1 MDLLYCTVRAVLLLL
16 NLAKIL
22 LETLLFSCCWWSLS
36 ACKTIQSLTLS
47 VINIFN
53 LSFYS
58 SCFLFNCLLSFC
70 YFMHCVHTNVITSQ
84 CWSCSNQFPSVE
96 LIRSSA
102 SISADHFCQHVVFGF
117 GICLFLPPFFFFVAH
132 SGRNVRADYQKQSS
146 SHRMMVTFDKSDSA
160 AEKKKK
166 KSWFR
171 KALFNSCLSASFH
184 QRASAALREM

>member
-1 MDLLYCTVRAVLLLL
+1 ML
-16 NLAKIL
+16 
-22 LETLLFSCCWWSLS
+22 SL
-36 ACKTIQSLTLS
+36 
-47 VINIFN
+47 INIFN

-58 SCFLFNCLLSFC
+58 SCFLFSCLVSFC

-117 GICLFLPPFFFFVAH
+117 GICLFLPIIFFVAH

-146 SHRMMVTFDKSDSA
+146 FHRIMVTFDKSDSA
-160 AEKKKK
+160 AAKQKKLIQ
-166 KSWFR
+166 KSV
-171 KALFNSCLSASFH
+171 CLPPSIKGPRPRCEECSPVLGLCTAPH
-184 QRASAALREM
+184 PR